1 VDNPRISHVESQ
13 LPFNSQFTIN
23 MDRTTFKLEM
33 RPRWVTGLV
42 ENVQEYFRRE
52 AGVEYPRDVV
62 ERSLEQWLE
71 RRFDRV
77 VESVGEMITSPEKAE
92 AQEFRRI
99 LEAVSSQQSAVSSKS
114 AAAQP
119 SATAAVDA
127 DVFNHPGLP
136 ATPPNLGGERAKSI
150 FTGKRGFDAERLAA
164 MVAYLVEKGH
174 DIYKTNLNKLLFYSD
189 MTAYFLRGEGISGAT
204 YVNMPFGPVPD
215 HVEAV
220 IDALVANG
228 TLTRR
233 DVPEIGKNAVRFEM
247 GYEGVDSEL
256 SDDDKRV
263 LDWVL
268 QTYGEMGAGEL
279 SELSHRERAYK
290 DTRPLEPI
298 AYEYAKF
305 LRRLPENRGSQ

>member
-1 VDNPRISHVESQ
+1 
-13 LPFNSQFTIN
+13 

-52 AGVEYPRDVV
+52 AGVEYPRAVV

-71 RRFDRV
+71 ARFDRV
-77 VESVGEMITSPEKAE
+77 LESVGEMVTSPGLAE
-92 AQEFRRI
+92 GLEFRRI
-99 LEAVSSQQSAVSSKS
+99 LEAVSSQRSAVSSKS
-114 AAAQP
+114 MPAAAVSSQQSVLSSQSRTEDARNANP
-119 SATAAVDA
+119 RTDAVA
-127 DVFNHPGLP
+127 GRQ
-136 ATPPNLGGERAKSI
+136 GGVGVAVGELAENRAPI
-150 FTGKRGFDAERLAA
+150 FTGKRAFDAARLGA
-164 MVAYLVEKGH
+164 MVAYLVSRGH

-215 HVEAV
+215 HIEAV
-220 IDALVANG
+220 IETLVSNG
-228 TLTRR
+228 TVQRR
-233 DVPEIGKNAVRFEM
+233 DVPDIGKNAVRFEL
-247 GYEGVDSEL
+247 GYEGADSEL
-256 SDDDKRV
+256 SDDDRQV

-268 QTYGEMGAGEL
+268 KTYGEMGAGEL

-305 LRRLPENRGSQ
+305 LRRLPVDPGNQ